1 MSNEARSSFGLD
13 DFGLDDRLRLFTYVT
28 TENRTVY
35 LWLLRA
41 FDAARDNYHVLLH
54 TTEVAAA
61 LARLAGA
68 HPDCPSPTIWNCPDC
83 SMPAD
88 GGLVGGSRCSER
100 RRRRRGMRHSR
111 PRCGAPAAR

>member
-1 MSNEARSSFGLD
+1 MVSTQARSSFGLD

-61 LARLAGA
+61 LAVLASA
-68 HPDCPSPTIWNCPDC
+68 HPDCPSPDDLELPRLLDALVEWGVLDR
-83 SMPAD
+83 AQD
-88 GGLVGGSRCSER
+88 GT
-100 RRRRRGMRHSR
+100 
-111 PRCGAPAAR
+111 